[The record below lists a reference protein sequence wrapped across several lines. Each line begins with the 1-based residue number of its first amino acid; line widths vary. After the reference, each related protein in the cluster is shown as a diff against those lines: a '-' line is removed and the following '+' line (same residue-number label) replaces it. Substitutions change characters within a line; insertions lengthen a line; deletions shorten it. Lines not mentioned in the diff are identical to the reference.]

1 MALRGKTV
9 QVYRE
14 DTDPELIFAAEL
26 IGVKVMEEG
35 KELGKITEVMDYP
48 GNKVYVVK
56 GEHTYM
62 IPAVRAFVLSTDM
75 DAEIMEVKTIEGM
88 RSDES

>member
-62 IPAVRAFVLSTDM
+62 IPAVKAFVLSTDM

-88 RSDES
+88 RTDES